1 MDLVSIME
9 IPIVYIIQGDS
20 RPVGIVNWAI
30 AYLEEA
36 AINAV
41 DATFVRH
48 NLSAQHPAKAGIRPL
63 TMHA

>member
-9 IPIVYIIQGDS
+9 IQIVYIIQGDS
-20 RPVGIVNWAI
+20 RPVCTVNWAI
-30 AYLEEA
+30 AYLGVA

-48 NLSAQHPAKAGIRPL
+48 NLSVQHPVKAGIRPL
-63 TMHA
+63 TMHV